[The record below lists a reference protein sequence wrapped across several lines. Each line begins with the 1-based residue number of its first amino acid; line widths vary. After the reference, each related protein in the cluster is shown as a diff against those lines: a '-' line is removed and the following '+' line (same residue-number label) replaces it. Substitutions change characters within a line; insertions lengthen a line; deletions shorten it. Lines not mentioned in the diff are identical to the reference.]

1 MEGPLLSGY
10 RSACA
15 AFGGPHQQAQAGMH
29 QQAAAV
35 ASCWAAPAACAAA
48 CRASYA
54 AAGAAAAPQGDAG
67 NAHAIDFCPTRTG
80 RPPGG
85 ITMPSVW

>member
-29 QQAAAV
+29 QQARSSGLV
-35 ASCWAAPAACAAA
+35 LGLRPALLPVGQAMPLPVLPLLHKAMPAM
-48 CRASYA
+48 RMLLIF
-54 AAGAAAAPQGDAG
+54 APQERA
-67 NAHAIDFCPTRTG
+67 AHRGA
-80 RPPGG
+80 
-85 ITMPSVW
+85 